1 MSADIDNRVARQES
15 ITTHPLP
22 DATVEF
28 LCNLESDLP
37 AINATIRLTYV
48 PYKNVLSADC
58 FAAYLKELPQPG
70 DAANVLERYAA
81 MMLDDLNNELVPR
94 WLQLVL
100 TRRRDDGTVQRVLV
114 EDKQPRWN
122 NKVLLA
128 RAQSI

>member
-1 MSADIDNRVARQES
+1 MSGEFDNRVARQES
-15 ITTHPLP
+15 IATHPLP

-28 LCNLESDLP
+28 LCNLECRLATVD
-37 AINATIRLTYV
+37 ATIRLTYV
-48 PYKNVLSADC
+48 PYKSVLSADG
-58 FAAYLKELPQPG
+58 FAAYLKELPKPG
-70 DAANVLERYAA
+70 NAANVLERYAA

-100 TRRRDDGTVQRVLV
+100 TRQRDDGTVQRVLV

-128 RAQSI
+128 RARGI